1 VVAEGVGDDWGGYVE
16 DVLADGGGP
25 TSGGGDAELVDQRGE
40 GFRVHRLVG
49 AAAGSS
55 QRETRACLES

>member
-1 VVAEGVGDDWGGYVE
+1 
-16 DVLADGGGP
+16 VLADGGGP

-49 AAAGSS
+49 AAAGEQSA
-55 QRETRACLES
+55 RD